1 MNILYLK
8 YAVEVA
14 RTGSISKAA
23 ESLYMAQ
30 PNLSR
35 AIKELEAS
43 LGITVFTRTSKGMI
57 PTPEGEKLLQ
67 YAAGILRQVDEL
79 ENMFREDV
87 SDKQVFSISVPRA
100 CYIGHA
106 FARFSR
112 AIKPGGRAELF
123 YKETNALRA
132 VNNILH
138 ADYRLGIIRYA
149 AQHDR
154 YFKDM
159 LEEKELQYELITE
172 FRYVLIM
179 GKHHPLAQKEDISF
193 EDLSPFVEI
202 AHADPYVPS
211 LPLSRVQ
218 KEELPDNVER
228 RIFVFERASQLELL
242 SSNPEVFMWVSPAPQ
257 DLLDRY
263 GLVQKKS
270 SANTKLYKD
279 VLIYKKDYRLSE
291 LDKQFI
297 TELCEAKR
305 RFL

>member
-14 RTGSISKAA
+14 KTGSINKAA
-23 ESLYMAQ
+23 ENLYMAQ

-43 LGITVFTRTSKGMI
+43 LGITIFSRTSKGMR

-79 ENMFREDV
+79 ESMFREGPA
-87 SDKQVFSISVPRA
+87 DKLTFSISVPRA

-106 FARFSR
+106 FSRFSR
-112 AIKPGGRAELF
+112 AIGPGKKAELF

-138 ADYRLGIIRYA
+138 ADYKLGIIRYA

-159 LEEKELQYELITE
+159 LEEKGLHYELITE
-172 FRYVLIM
+172 FQYVLIM
-179 GKHHPLAQKEDISF
+179 GKNHPLAEKEDIRFS
-193 EDLSPFVEI
+193 ELSSYVEI

-218 KEELPDNVER
+218 KEELPDNVDR

-242 SSNPEVFMWVSPAPQ
+242 SSNPEVFMWVSPTPE
-257 DLLDRY
+257 DLLARY
-263 GLVQKKS
+263 GLVQKKCS
-270 SANTKLYKD
+270 ENTKLYKD
-279 VLIYKKDYRLSE
+279 VLIYKKDYHLSE

-297 TELCEAKR
+297 TELCDAKR
-305 RFL
+305 RYL